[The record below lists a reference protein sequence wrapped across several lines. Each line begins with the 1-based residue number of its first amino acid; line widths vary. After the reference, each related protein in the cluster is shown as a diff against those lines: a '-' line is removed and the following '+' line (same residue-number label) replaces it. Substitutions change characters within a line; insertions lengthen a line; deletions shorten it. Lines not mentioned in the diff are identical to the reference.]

1 MARLLP
7 CFRIDEQK
15 AKMTS
20 AMGSF
25 ENEVSNPLA
34 EKESAAAFE
43 SEDGAI
49 SPRTTAFESE
59 DGAGSPRKSTK
70 RGKK

>member
-1 MARLLP
+1 
-7 CFRIDEQK
+7 
-15 AKMTS
+15 MTS

-34 EKESAAAFE
+34 EKESASAFE